1 MDVIEKAM
9 RKHFKFSLNSK
20 LCSNCLEKYTNL
32 YQVDKLLH
40 MNAKA
45 QSKLGIDSNQEE
57 KSEAHDVARYVK
69 ASIAVI
75 DKNKAEVLFPEIE
88 L

>member
-32 YQVDKLLH
+32 YQIDRLLY

-45 QSKLGIDSNQEE
+45 QSKLGTDSNKEE
-57 KSEAHDVARYVK
+57 RLEAYDVARYVK
-69 ASIAVI
+69 ASIASI

>member
-1 MDVIEKAM
+1 
-9 RKHFKFSLNSK
+9 
-20 LCSNCLEKYTNL
+20 
-32 YQVDKLLH
+32 

-45 QSKLGIDSNQEE
+45 QSKLGTDSNKEE
-57 KSEAHDVARYVK
+57 RLEAYDVARYVK
-69 ASIAVI
+69 ASIASI

>member
-1 MDVIEKAM
+1 MDVIEKSM

-32 YQVDKLLH
+32 YQIDRLLY

-45 QSKLGIDSNQEE
+45 QSKLGTDSNKEE
-57 KSEAHDVARYVK
+57 RLEAHDVAKYVK
-69 ASIAVI
+69 ASISII
-75 DKNKAEVLFPEIE
+75 DKNKAEVLFPEIK